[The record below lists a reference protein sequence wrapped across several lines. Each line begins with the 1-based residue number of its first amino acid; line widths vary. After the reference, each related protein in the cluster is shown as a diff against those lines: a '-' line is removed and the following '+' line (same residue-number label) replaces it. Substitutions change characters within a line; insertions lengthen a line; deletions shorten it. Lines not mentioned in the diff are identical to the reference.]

1 MSTAPSESGTPAT
14 SPSPFNVREHGAA
27 GDGSALDTAAIQRA
41 IDRCFD
47 APHDGVVLFPP
58 GVYRSGS
65 LEIKTGVTLRLETG
79 AVLQASGD
87 IADYTLHGKQRGLF
101 FAKHAR
107 RIAIEGAG
115 VIDGG
120 ARHFYFPDRV
130 HFKADFQRQYSRQ
143 GEAFLR
149 DLDAIV
155 HGPWDFDQRPPA
167 ITTLEDCDEVRV
179 SGVTFRDAPNW
190 TFRVMRCRTVSFEH
204 LTLLNEVAI
213 PNSDGIH
220 VSACQNVRITACDIT
235 GGDDAIAITTV
246 AARSGMAD
254 DCPED
259 RRRTEN
265 VVVSNCILR
274 SRSSAVRIGYGP
286 FDIERVVLSNLVIH
300 GSNRG
305 IGITTRDGGSIR
317 DVICSHLAID
327 TDLVTG
333 HWWGKGEPIHLTA
346 VRGGGRGED
355 VDSPGTIE
363 NVSFANVTA
372 RSPAGCVAYAEQ
384 AGLIRELSFD
394 DVRLRIRPSD
404 FADAVGGNLDLRP
417 LRDKTRTVF
426 AHPIPAVYLHRVQGF
441 DLNRFAV
448 AWEENLPDWHT
459 HAVHVH
465 GCVDGRVTRLRGGAC
480 DPALEAVRLEDCEAV
495 THDDGPGT
503 SHP

>member
-1 MSTAPSESGTPAT
+1 MNTAPSESGTPA
-14 SPSPFNVREHGAA
+14 SPHSPFNVCEHGAA
-27 GDGSALDTAAIQRA
+27 GDGSTLDTAAIQRA

-65 LEIKTGVTLRLETG
+65 LELKTGVTLRLDAG
-79 AVLQASGD
+79 AVLQASDD
-87 IADYTLHGKQRGLF
+87 IDHYTLHGKPRGLF

-130 HFKADFQRQYSRQ
+130 HFKADFQRGYSRQ

-167 ITTLEDCDEVRV
+167 MTTIEDCDEVRV

-190 TFRVMRCRTVSFEH
+190 TFRVMRCRTVSFDNV
-204 LTLLNEVAI
+204 TLLNEVAI

-254 DCPED
+254 DCPPD

-265 VVVSNCILR
+265 VVVTNCILR
-274 SRSSAVRIGYGP
+274 SRSSGVRIGYGP

-317 DVICSHLAID
+317 DVICSNLAID

-346 VRGGGRGED
+346 VRGGGKGED
-355 VDSPGTIE
+355 VTSPGTIE
-363 NVSFANVTA
+363 NVNFSNVTA
-372 RSPAGCVAYAEQ
+372 RSAAGCVAYAERPRW
-384 AGLIRELSFD
+384 IRDLNFD
-394 DVRLRIRPSD
+394 DVRVRIRRSD

-417 LRDKTRTVF
+417 LRDKTKTVF
-426 AHPIPAVYLHRVQGF
+426 AHPIPAVYLHGVHGF
-441 DLNRFAV
+441 DLHRVAV
-448 AWEENLPDWHT
+448 AWDENLPAYHT
-459 HAVHVH
+459 HAVHAH
-465 GCVDGRVTRLRGGAC
+465 GCRDGRIVQLRGGAC
-480 DPALEAVRLEDCEAV
+480 DPAREPVLLEDCEAV
-495 THDDGPGT
+495 THEDGRGASRP
-503 SHP
+503 

>member
-1 MSTAPSESGTPAT
+1 MTSAPSDRGTPA
-14 SPSPFNVREHGAA
+14 SPFPSFNVLEHGAT
-27 GDGSALDTAAIQRA
+27 GDGTTRDTAAIQHA

-47 APHDGVVLFPP
+47 APHNGVVLLPP
-58 GVYRSGS
+58 GVYRCGS
-65 LEIKTGVTLRLETG
+65 LELKTGVTLRLEPG
-79 AVLQASGD
+79 AVLQASDD
-87 IADYTLHGKQRGLF
+87 IADYTLHGKQRGLL

-130 HFKADFQRQYSRQ
+130 HFKADFQRAYSRQ

-155 HGPWDFDQRPPA
+155 HGPWDFDERPPA
-167 ITTLEDCDEVRV
+167 MVTLEDCDEIRV
-179 SGVTFRDAPNW
+179 SGVTFRDSPNW
-190 TFRVMRCRTVSFEH
+190 TFRVMRCRTVRFEN
-204 LTLLNEVAI
+204 LTLRNEVAV

-246 AARSGMAD
+246 AARSGTAD
-254 DCPED
+254 DCPPD

-265 VVVSNCILR
+265 VVVTNCILR
-274 SRSSAVRIGYGP
+274 SRSSAIRIGYGP
-286 FDIERVVLSNLVIH
+286 FDIDRVVLSNLVIH

-317 DVICSHLAID
+317 DVLCSNLAID

-346 VRGGGRGED
+346 VRGGGKGDE
-355 VDSPGTIE
+355 VDRPGIIE
-363 NVSFANVTA
+363 GVSFSNVTA
-372 RSPAGCVAYAEQ
+372 RSAAGCVAYGERP
-384 AGLIRELSFD
+384 GWIRALNFD
-394 DVRLRIRPSD
+394 NVRLRIRPSD

-417 LRDKTRTVF
+417 LKDPTKTVF
-426 AHPIPAVYLHRVQGF
+426 AHPIPAAYLHGVHGF
-441 DLNRFAV
+441 DLHRFAV
-448 AWEENLPDWHT
+448 AWEENLPDYHT
-459 HAVHVH
+459 HAVHAH
-465 GCVDGRVTRLRGGAC
+465 GCRDGRIARLRGGAY
-480 DPALEAVRLEDCEAV
+480 DPALEPVLLEDCQAV
-495 THDDGPGT
+495 AIEGDRSASNP
-503 SHP
+503 